1 METKRHRDYKN
12 QLFNHLH
19 HQINGCIGCGPFS
32 TANRR
37 DHIPS
42 LDRPRPPMQRIVWLC
57 EEGHHHTLDI
67 FTKAAWCDQERQ
79 FTAPSGLRCKPDITI
94 YDAHRNPSVFI
105 EIKYKNARN
114 NTKQVAL
121 EIGALWLQLSAP
133 PPASF
138 QMELSSSRPW
148 WELTNMPDD
157 AKMEMDVLTLLGEKL
172 FGPRDGTWA
181 NIDRLLNEDGSLA
194 ATTMQH
200 SEPVID
206 DGEFPTM
213 GGYIWVN
220 ECSLSCEEAQLANAA
235 EEKWHR
241 MDARRRELWEVQRR
255 LGVAVFDALRKAGVQ
270 PSEFTVP
277 IGTMEIHTKVALT
290 ELTQLD
296 GTQPAIIDVQAF
308 IREATREV
316 EQLEAELDSLVEQR
330 YPTIANDQGLQ
341 L

>member
-1 METKRHRDYKN
+1 METKRHKDYKD

-19 HQINGCIGCGPFS
+19 RLMNGCLGCGTS
-32 TANRR
+32 SEANRC
-37 DHIPS
+37 DHVPS
-42 LDRPRPPMQRIVWLC
+42 IERPRPAMQNIVWLC

-67 FTKAAWCDQERQ
+67 FTRAAWCDQERQ

-94 YDAHRNPSVFI
+94 YDAHRKPSVFI
-105 EIKYKNARN
+105 EIKHKNARN

-138 QMELSSSRPW
+138 QKELSLSRPW

-157 AKMEMDVLTLLGEKL
+157 SKREMDVLTRLGEKL

-181 NIDRLLNEDGSLA
+181 NIDHLLNDDGSLA

-206 DGEFPTM
+206 DEQFPTM
-213 GGYIWVN
+213 GGFIWVN
-220 ECSLSCEEAQLANAA
+220 ECSLSCEEAQQANAA

-241 MDARRRELWEVQRR
+241 LDARRRELWEVQRR
-255 LGVAVFDALRKAGVQ
+255 LGREVFDALRKVGRR
-270 PSEFTVP
+270 PFEFTVP
-277 IGTMEIHTKVALT
+277 IGQMEIHTKVALT
-290 ELTQLD
+290 ELTQHGED
-296 GTQPAIIDVQAF
+296 QPAVIDVQGFVDQAVAE
-308 IREATREV
+308 IGR
-316 EQLEAELDSLVEQR
+316 LEDELDSLSEQR
-330 YPTIANDQGLQ
+330 YPTVKNGVGS
-341 L
+341 